1 VDSIK
6 CKGST
11 KEGQGMENDAT
22 FTSLHSN
29 VTDLLKHVSKRE
41 AIRTATKPAF
51 SIDIKG
57 CPVLL

>member
-1 VDSIK
+1 
-6 CKGST
+6 
-11 KEGQGMENDAT
+11 MENDAT

-29 VTDLLKHVSKRE
+29 FTDLLKHVSKRV

-57 CPVLL
+57 GPVLL

>member
-29 VTDLLKHVSKRE
+29 VTDLLKHVSKRV
-41 AIRTATKPAF
+41 AIRTATKAF